1 MTTML
6 KQLEEFYLKNGILS
20 THFTCKYKDDC
31 KGDCE
36 NFTGPKSAYIG
47 EGYEAGKLP
56 RLLFVSLD
64 SGDGAEEAEHRL
76 PVAVRD
82 SERETVVE
90 DLLKGKPKYWH
101 WYFTYKLAWYILK
114 RFDSK
119 FEKADD
125 VKGFFAHANSA
136 KCCMNNDGRAQAD
149 DRLFENCRGY
159 LEGELKVLA
168 PQLLVTQG
176 QKAVAAIHSF
186 RGDEIETIDKW
197 ASVVMLLG
205 KPVFWLH
212 THHPSYYVKSGGPDE
227 FYKQVNN
234 HERWEFYADKM
245 HRFINHPPG
254 S

>member
-6 KQLEEFYLKNGILS
+6 KQLEEFYRDNGILS
-20 THFTCKYKDDC
+20 THFTCRHKDSC

-36 NFTGPKSAYIG
+36 KFTGPKSAFVG
-47 EGYEAGKLP
+47 EGYEAGELP

-64 SGDGAEEAEHRL
+64 SGDGAEDAEHRL
-76 PVAVRD
+76 PVAVRN
-82 SERETVVE
+82 SEHGTVVD
-90 DLLKGKPKYWH
+90 DLIEGKPKYWH

-119 FEKADD
+119 FEKVED

-136 KCCMNNDGRAQAD
+136 KCCMNNPGREQAD
-149 DRLFENCRGY
+149 DRLFENCQGY
-159 LEGELKVLA
+159 MEGELKVIA

-176 QKAVAAIHSF
+176 KKAVAAIHAF
-186 RGDEIETIDKW
+186 RGDEIETVDKW

-205 KPVFWLH
+205 KPVFWLE
-212 THHPSYYVKSGGPDE
+212 THHPSYYVKSGGPTE
-227 FYKQVNN
+227 FYKQVN

-245 HRFINHPPG
+245 YRFINNPP
-254 S
+254 SI

>member
-6 KQLEEFYLKNGILS
+6 KQLEKFYLENGILS
-20 THFTCKYKDDC
+20 THFTCKSKDDC
-31 KGDCE
+31 KGNCE
-36 NFTGPKSAYIG
+36 TFTGPKSAYVG
-47 EGYEAGKLP
+47 EGYEAGGVP

-64 SGDGAEEAEHRL
+64 SGGAEKEPEHRL
-76 PVAVRD
+76 PIAVRD
-82 SERETVVE
+82 GEQNTVVD
-90 DLLKGKPKYWH
+90 DLPKYNYWH

-119 FEKADD
+119 FERADD

-136 KCCMNNDGRAQAD
+136 KCCMNKVRRELAD
-149 DRLFENCRGY
+149 NRLFENCRGY

-176 QKAVAAIHSF
+176 QWAVDAIHSF
-186 RGDEIETIDKW
+186 RGDEIETVDKW

-212 THHPSYYVKSGGPDE
+212 THHPSYYVKSGGQDE
-227 FYKQVNN
+227 FYKQVNDR
-234 HERWEFYADKM
+234 EKWEFYADKM
-245 HRFINHPPG
+245 HEFIGQQNNLK
-254 S
+254 